1 MMCESSDLSES
12 REQDVRAELNRLLA
26 SSAFRTSKRCRE
38 FLEHIVEH
46 TISGPTGVL
55 KERSIGVEL
64 FQLPQDFDAGQH
76 TIVRVTANEVRKK
89 LAQHYQAENGCFHA
103 VRIAM
108 PPGSYSAEFQW
119 GTPVVEASTAET
131 PLEAPA
137 VETLA
142 IETPPADATATETLP
157 AETHLPA
164 RPSWLTH
171 RMVACAVAALV
182 LATALAAWRWR
193 AMSVNAKSP
202 LVASPK
208 LAATGAIE
216 NLRMIA
222 GSTAPYVDRSG
233 LTWGPDRFFAGGNV
247 LVRPAERIF
256 RSLDPDVYRHLR
268 SGDFRYDIPLQP
280 GNYELHLFF
289 AETGLADF
297 ISAESSGEGQRLFRV
312 FANGTRILNAFDVVA
327 DAAGSNIA
335 DERVFR
341 DISPAADGFLHLN
354 FSSMRS
360 TAMLSGIEVLPVN
373 GGKVAPV
380 RIRAGWTSS
389 WQDSSGQE
397 WHSDSYFLGGN
408 ALVRNTNPAQV
419 NNAIAPDMALYASE
433 RWGHFSYALPV
444 ADGRYR
450 VTLKFCEGH
459 YGKRNTGVGGPGSR
473 VFDVFCNGVAILR
486 NFDII
491 KEAGGEGRPI
501 DRTFSAIRPNAQG
514 KILLTFVPVA
524 GMACV
529 NGIEVA
535 EDSK

>member
-1 MMCESSDLSES
+1 M
-12 REQDVRAELNRLLA
+12 
-26 SSAFRTSKRCRE
+26 
-38 FLEHIVEH
+38 
-46 TISGPTGVL
+46 
-55 KERSIGVEL
+55 
-64 FQLPQDFDAGQH
+64 
-76 TIVRVTANEVRKK
+76 
-89 LAQHYQAENGCFHA
+89 
-103 VRIAM
+103 
-108 PPGSYSAEFQW
+108 
-119 GTPVVEASTAET
+119 
-131 PLEAPA
+131 
-137 VETLA
+137 
-142 IETPPADATATETLP
+142 
-157 AETHLPA
+157 
-164 RPSWLTH
+164 
-171 RMVACAVAALV
+171 
-182 LATALAAWRWR
+182 
-193 AMSVNAKSP
+193 
-202 LVASPK
+202 
-208 LAATGAIE
+208 
-216 NLRMIA
+216 
-222 GSTAPYVDRSG
+222 
-233 LTWGPDRFFAGGNV
+233 
-247 LVRPAERIF
+247 
-256 RSLDPDVYRHLR
+256 YRHLR

-312 FANGTRILNAFDVVA
+312 FANGTPILNAFDVVA

-341 DISPAADGFLHLN
+341 NISPAPDGFLHLN

-360 TAMLSGIEVLPVN
+360 TAMLSGIEVLPAN

-380 RIRAGWTSS
+380 RIRGGWTSS
-389 WQDSSGQE
+389 WQDSAGQE